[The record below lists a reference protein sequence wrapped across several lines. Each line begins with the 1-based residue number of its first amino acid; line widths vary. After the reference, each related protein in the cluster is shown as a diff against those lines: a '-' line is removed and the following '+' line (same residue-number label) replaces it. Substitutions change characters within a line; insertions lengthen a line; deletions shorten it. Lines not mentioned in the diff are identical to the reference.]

1 MGYGGGG
8 SGGGGSGG
16 SGGSGASGG
25 SGGSGYRRVGEDR
38 TANLKVNN
46 ITNRT
51 GTDGTDVDGVVE
63 VNTTAHFIPPSGN
76 TFRRVVSEGVWP
88 DNITL
93 YYDPSNPDSYLG
105 NESTPSSLSSGSTL
119 NDLANNFHK
128 NATITGATF
137 DSTLKALLITDSSD
151 FIDTDAGG
159 AAGEGSVEGGQKYTF
174 EGWFKFPDEHRTS
187 ADLLFGRY
195 DSNAFGAGGYSLR
208 LFSDTET
215 ASEGIARRNT
225 LMAFIATTSDN
236 RSLTQTPSRDDFVRN
251 KWVHITHVFDGSLDY
266 PEHSAFY
273 IDGVKQQ
280 TIQYGGSFTTAH
292 TSMPTHVPGPTF
304 KIGRITDSG
313 GNHTGLNNVHVGKF
327 SVYDTALTAEQVV
340 QNYRAHQ
347 HIYSNS

>member
-8 SGGGGSGG
+8 GGGGGSGG
-16 SGGSGASGG
+16 SGSGGGSGASGG
-25 SGGSGYRRVGEDR
+25 SGYRRVGDDR

-51 GTDGTDVDGVVE
+51 GTDGTEVDGIVE

-76 TFRRVVSEGVWP
+76 TFRRVVSEDVWP
-88 DNITL
+88 NNITL
-93 YYDPSNPDSYLG
+93 YYDPSNPQSYPG
-105 NESTPSSLSSGSTL
+105 SGSTL
-119 NDLANNFHK
+119 NDLANKFHK

-137 DSTLKALLITDSSD
+137 DSSLKAFLIADSSD

-174 EGWFKFPDEHRTS
+174 EGWFKFPDEHRTTV
-187 ADLLFGRY
+187 DLLFGRY
-195 DSNAFGAGGYSLR
+195 DSNAFAAGGYSLR
-208 LFSDTET
+208 LYSDTET
-215 ASEGIARRNT
+215 DSNGVARRNS

-236 RSLTQTPSRDDFVRN
+236 RSLTQTVARDDFVRN
-251 KWVHITHVFDGSLDY
+251 KWVHITHVFDGSLGY

-304 KIGRITDSG
+304 KVGRIKDSG
-313 GNHTGLNNVHVGKF
+313 GNYTALNNVHVGKF
-327 SVYDTALTAEQVV
+327 SVYDTALNAEQVM

-347 HIYSNS
+347 HIYYNS